1 MTTPN
6 FSTSIFEGCN
16 QAPVPKER
24 AMCETGGRSKAADT
38 RGIFGSAE
46 TGEETVTCTITA
58 ESTLQKPSEFETL
71 LLAMAGHDLRQ
82 PLHVIQGAL
91 DALAKS
97 GRTEADV
104 RMLQFGQNAV
114 DQLRDQI
121 DQLLAAMRFRD
132 EATRLI
138 PVSTGLLLQQACR
151 ENAVAA
157 SRKKVKVRV
166 VETTSTIRSNPYL
179 LGTVFRNVVSNAIK
193 YSEPGGRVLLGCR
206 HLGEKI
212 RIDVYDTGI
221 GLTKDQM
228 PRIFEAFTRLNPGRS
243 YGFGVGLFIVRQA
256 IGLLGHRID
265 ICSVPSRGTRF
276 SVFAAKADQS
286 EA

>member
-1 MTTPN
+1 VLA
-6 FSTSIFEGCN
+6 SINALRF
-16 QAPVPKER
+16 QER
-24 AMCETGGRSKAADT
+24 AMCDEGGRSKAADT
-38 RGIFGSAE
+38 RGDFGLAE
-46 TGEETVTCTITA
+46 TAEEPVTWTITA
-58 ESTLQKPSEFETL
+58 EAALQKPSEFETL

-82 PLHVIQGAL
+82 PLHIIQCAL

-97 GRTEADV
+97 VRTETDV
-104 RMLQFGQNAV
+104 RILQFGQNAV

-121 DQLLAAMRFRD
+121 DQLLAALRFRD
-132 EATRLI
+132 EATNLI
-138 PVSTGLLLQQACR
+138 PVSTGSLLQQAFR
-151 ENAVAA
+151 ENAIAA
-157 SRKKVKVRV
+157 SRKNIEVRV
-166 VETTSTIRSNPYL
+166 VETTATIRSNPYL

-206 HLGEKI
+206 HLGENI

-243 YGFGVGLFIVRQA
+243 NGFGVGLFIVRQA

-265 ICSVPSRGTRF
+265 VSSVPSRGTRF
-276 SVFAAKADQS
+276 SVFAPKADQS